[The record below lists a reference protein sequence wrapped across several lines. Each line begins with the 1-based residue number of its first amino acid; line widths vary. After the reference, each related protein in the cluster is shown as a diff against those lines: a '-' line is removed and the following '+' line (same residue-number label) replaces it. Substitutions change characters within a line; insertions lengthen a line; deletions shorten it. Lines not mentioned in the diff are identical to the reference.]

1 MDFEKKTLE
10 NLSEENDN
18 MRPSGDIPE
27 YPPPKVRAGAVKR
40 PTVMSSQ
47 ESDLQRAVRE
57 ELSHCIE
64 ERNEYRKQLLDTREE
79 LIQSR
84 AVSQTLQSYF
94 RDTTGR
100 QPDVQKFVLDSIMRL
115 KEMEQM
121 RAALLEKE
129 RTHREFEK
137 EIQIQF
143 KTQLSEKEAE
153 IRANLQREVDTIVGQ
168 EKQRRVDVQYE
179 LEAWQKHA
187 EALREAMRN
196 MRTHHNNLV
205 LRYEALR
212 TRRTL
217 RDVTNAPADD
227 EDENTGIVWMEMDA
241 QLIGEA
247 DDEKE

>member
-1 MDFEKKTLE
+1 LKKKPPE
-10 NLSEENDN
+10 NLFEENDN

-27 YPPPKVRAGAVKR
+27 YPPPKARAGAVKR
-40 PTVMSSQ
+40 PTVMSSSQ

-84 AVSQTLQSYF
+84 AVAQTLQSYF
-94 RDTTGR
+94 RDATGR
-100 QPDVQKFVLDSIMRL
+100 QPDMQKFVLDSIMRL

-143 KTQLSEKEAE
+143 KTQLSEKEKE
-153 IRANLQREVDTIVGQ
+153 IRANLQRQVDTIVGQ

-187 EALREAMRN
+187 EALRKAMRN

-227 EDENTGIVWMEMDA
+227 EDENTGIVWMEIDA

-247 DDEKE
+247 DEDEKE